1 MRSGQRVKKAIEFY
15 HLFCMPYL
23 MIVQCRPCK
32 MRYHLD
38 DSVLGSKGCQVRCT
52 ACGHI
57 WYQSAPES
65 KNMLITVPQESG
77 KEQRG
82 FSIGTRRIL
91 EFFLLC
97 IVGISSFYLGRQSLY
112 TLGPWVDG
120 WTELMLNHKKSLKLE
135 LTSFAF
141 QSTDEGK
148 MVCRGSI
155 RNLSDKTIVSPKI
168 QLFLCEFD
176 SSGKKTTLKRD
187 HVLENIQILSGQ
199 SQTFSL
205 EFPQSNCSSITAS
218 IS

>member
-1 MRSGQRVKKAIEFY
+1 
-15 HLFCMPYL
+15 

-57 WYQSAPES
+57 WHQAAPES
-65 KNMLITVPQESG
+65 KNMLITVPQEPG
-77 KEQRG
+77 TEQRG
-82 FSIGTRRIL
+82 FSIGTRRIIG
-91 EFFLLC
+91 FIVLC
-97 IVGISSFYLGRQSLY
+97 IVGGGSFYLGRQSLD

-120 WTELMLNHKKSLKLE
+120 WTELLFNHKKKTKLE

-148 MVCRGSI
+148 IVCHGSI
-155 RNLSDKTIVSPKI
+155 RNLSDKTIISPKI
-168 QLFLCEFD
+168 QLCLCEFD
-176 SSGKKTTLKRD
+176 SSGNKTNVKKD
-187 HVLENIQILSGQ
+187 HVLENTQILSGQ

-205 EFPQSNCSSITAS
+205 EFPQSNCSSVTAS
-218 IS
+218 IP